1 MGSRSQTLTH
11 SRRAVATSPSEEVV
25 QLRLAGVEVSI
36 PVSAVFMVV
45 TNEGTTEITLTDDTV
60 IKVPQ
65 RLNIL
70 RDFFK

>member
-11 SRRAVATSPSEEVV
+11 SRRAVATFPSEEVV

>member
-1 MGSRSQTLTH
+1 MLTH
-11 SRRAVATSPSEEVV
+11 NRSRVVNSPSEEVV
-25 QLRLAGVEVSI
+25 LLRLAGVDVSI
-36 PVSAVFMVV
+36 PVSSVFMVV

-60 IKVPQ
+60 IKVPR